1 MDKITKILENLN
13 LIYYEY
19 DSGHKTFIVDKTYP
33 KNDIHNEFIKLTY
46 NLTKN
51 NIKFF
56 VDEKGDI
63 VISYKD
69 DLITR
74 IKQRVKNTIFSIK
87 NKDKNI
93 FVLSDKK
100 VKFAK
105 NLPVIKIKHIKQ
117 NIDFEK
123 YDALIFTSKNAISA
137 VDAINKKWKKIPA
150 YVIAPQTAKA
160 VKHYGGTLKLV
171 GKKKHGDEFAE
182 EIKEELKEKRVLY
195 LGGTKTV
202 SNLVS
207 ILNDNG
213 VICENIAIYET
224 ICKKYKRKTKLPRN
238 STVIFS
244 SPSTIDCF
252 LENFA
257 WDESYKAVS
266 IGKTTAKFF
275 PEYIKPYISE
285 TTSLESCVKKA
296 IELNND
302 K

>member
-19 DSGHKTFIVDKTYP
+19 DADHKTFVVDKTYP

-63 VISYKD
+63 VISFKD
-69 DLITR
+69 SFLAR
-74 IKQRVKNTIFSIK
+74 IKQRIKNTLFSIK

-93 FVLSDKK
+93 YLLSDKK

-105 NLPVIKIKHIKQ
+105 NLPVIEIK
-117 NIDFEK
+117 NIDQDINLEK
-123 YDALIFTSKNAISA
+123 YDALIFTSKNAINAIES
-137 VDAINKKWKKIPA
+137 INKAWKKIPS

-160 VKHYGGTLKLV
+160 VKHHGGILKFV
-171 GKKKHGDEFAE
+171 GKKKHGDEFAH
-182 EIKEELKEKRVLY
+182 EIMEELQESRVLY

-202 SNLVS
+202 SSLVT
-207 ILNDNG
+207 ILNENG
-213 VICENIAIYET
+213 VKCDNIAIYET
-224 ICKKYKRKTKLPRN
+224 ICKKHKKNVTLPKN
-238 STVIFS
+238 STIIFS
-244 SPSTIDCF
+244 SPSTINCF
-252 LENFA
+252 LENFS

-266 IGKTTAKFF
+266 IGRTTAKFF
-275 PEYIKPYISE
+275 PDYITPYISE

-296 IELNND
+296 IELNKN
-302 K
+302 